1 MGTST
6 LNSKLIQELKSIR
19 EAVLFEVF
27 LDLHEEYDDLD
38 WYIWLEVLAAYGV
51 GQRKIRLL
59 WTYWDRLTMVARAG
73 RYFGLL
79 FKGYRGVIEGNSL
92 FPTLYNV
99 VMDAVIR
106 YWVTVVAPT
115 KEVME
120 GLGL

>member
-1 MGTST
+1 
-6 LNSKLIQELKSIR
+6 
-19 EAVLFEVF
+19 
-27 LDLHEEYDDLD
+27 
-38 WYIWLEVLAAYGV
+38 
-51 GQRKIRLL
+51 
-59 WTYWDRLTMVARAG
+59 MVARAG

-92 FPTLYNV
+92 LPTLYNV

-120 GLGL
+120 ELGL